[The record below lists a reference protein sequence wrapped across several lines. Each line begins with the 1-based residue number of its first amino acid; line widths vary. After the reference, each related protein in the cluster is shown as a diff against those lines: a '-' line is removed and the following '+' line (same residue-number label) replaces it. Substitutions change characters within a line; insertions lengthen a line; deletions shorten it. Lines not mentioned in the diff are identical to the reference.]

1 MSRLQGEYSIR
12 YAGLPEG
19 SHSFDYEV
27 CGEFFTSYFPETE
40 IRDAAVQIHI
50 DAERHATFLELDIQI
65 SGSIR
70 VECDRCLDP
79 CDVQLSD
86 SQMLIFSSAGQQHHS
101 EDDDVVVEV
110 GEEVDHLVLDSY
122 LYDFILLA
130 IPFRRVHDELEADQS
145 ACNQE
150 MLLRIKNLE
159 TKTSVEP
166 IWDELNKIKFDN

>member
-19 SHSFDYEV
+19 SHSFDYV
-27 CGEFFTSYFPETE
+27 VNGKFFTSYFPETE
-40 IRDAAVQIHI
+40 IHDASVQIHI
-50 DAERHATFLELDIQI
+50 DAERHASFLELIIHI
-65 SGSIR
+65 SGSVR

-86 SQMLIFSSAGQQHHS
+86 SQVLIFSSAGQQHHS

-110 GEEVDHLVLDSY
+110 GEEVDHVVLDSY

-130 IPFRRVHDELEADQS
+130 IPFRRVHDELDGNDS
-145 ACNQE
+145 SCNQE
-150 MLLRIKNLE
+150 MLDRIKNLE
-159 TKTSVEP
+159 IKTSNEP